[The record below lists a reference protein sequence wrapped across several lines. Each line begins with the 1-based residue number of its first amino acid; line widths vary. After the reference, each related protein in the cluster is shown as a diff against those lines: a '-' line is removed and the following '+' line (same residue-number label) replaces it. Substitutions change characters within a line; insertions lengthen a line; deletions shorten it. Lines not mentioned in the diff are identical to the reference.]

1 MKWVLRWYRGSV
13 ANRVAA
19 LTFGLVLFIAG
30 GIALLNIKLGVEL
43 IQENAAQLLVRE
55 AEIASDKLSDNLSGI
70 SQDLEL
76 FAANGLVVNALGDPT
91 GRSAYLGPMIAND
104 PLANRSGVR
113 LGLFNFRGELIAQ
126 RGLSADQ
133 AQDRIDFLVG
143 IMQTNQRQALLVE
156 RPEGVKLW
164 LGYPVIYPISG
175 TAEGVAFSEISL
187 SALMLNE
194 LRQVDGRY
202 WALRSGER
210 VMQPI
215 APGPSEPIVVKEAAL
230 VLPAPLNDLGLSI
243 TLAEYR
249 DLARESIE
257 SFLWLAFWL
266 LICALALAFVGSHVV
281 GRYLTAPLTAL
292 SGVAESI
299 SRQGLRAIEVKTDA
313 QDEIGRLARG
323 FSVMLSQLRKSQNS
337 LETQVA
343 ERTERL
349 AQILELSPD
358 GFAEITP
365 GQTVGFVNS
374 AFERI
379 TELSA
384 QQFSGKPVSDLA
396 AAFSGLQDSEGLSQ
410 DQVISPLIDQANL
423 ADELRVLRLKAPS
436 SKVIAFGVYGDPAQ
450 GRLIYL
456 RDISREAELD
466 RMKSDFLSTA
476 AHELRTPL
484 ASIAGY
490 SELLLRGKFDA
501 QKQSEL
507 VGVIHR
513 HAVSVTALI
522 NDLLAIVRAEA
533 RVGVDYHMQVQTITP
548 LISRAIGDFRIS
560 DDVRDLVLRLDE
572 HLPMA
577 LFDSEKIRQVINNLL
592 SNAFKYSPKGSPI
605 EVATVE
611 RKTQEREWVGFRV
624 KDYGLGM
631 SEEEQS
637 HLFER
642 FYRANP
648 RGSVPGTGLGLSLV
662 KQIVDQHHGKIEV
675 DSASGK
681 GTAVT
686 VLLPVVQTAGA

>member
-1 MKWVLRWYRGSV
+1 MKWVLRWYQRSV

-19 LTFGLVLFIAG
+19 LTFGLVLLIAG
-30 GIALLNIKLGVEL
+30 GLALLNIRLGVDL

-55 AEIASDKLSDNLSGI
+55 AEVASDKLSDNLSSI
-70 SQDLEL
+70 SKDLEL

-104 PLANRSGVR
+104 ALANRAGVG
-113 LGLFNFRGELIAQ
+113 LGLFNFKGELIAQ
-126 RGLSADQ
+126 RGLSADR
-133 AQDRIDFLVG
+133 AQDRIGFLSS
-143 IMQTNQRQALLVE
+143 IMQANQPQALLVDQ
-156 RPEGVKLW
+156 PEGMKLW
-164 LGYPVIYPISG
+164 LGYPVIYPVSG
-175 TAEGVAFSEISL
+175 TAEGVAFSQVAL

-202 WALRSGER
+202 WTLRSGDREL
-210 VMQPI
+210 QPI
-215 APGPSEPIVVKEAAL
+215 ASGQGKPLFVKDSRL

-243 TLAEYR
+243 SLAEHR
-249 DLARESIE
+249 DLARETIE

-266 LICALALAFVGSHVV
+266 LVCALVLAFVGSHLV
-281 GRYLTAPLTAL
+281 GRYLTAPLAAL

-323 FSVMLSQLRKSQNS
+323 FSAMLSQLRKSQNS
-337 LETQVA
+337 LELQVA

-365 GQTVGFVNS
+365 GQMIGFVNS
-374 AFERI
+374 SFERI
-379 TELSA
+379 TELSP
-384 QQFSGKPVSDLA
+384 QQFSGRPVSDLA
-396 AAFSGLQDSEGLSQ
+396 DAFSSLQDSGGIGQ
-410 DQVISPLIDQANL
+410 DQLISSLIHRVDH
-423 ADELRVLRLKAPS
+423 ADELRILKLKAPF
-436 SKVIAFGVYGDPAQ
+436 SKVIAFGVFGDPAQ

-490 SELLLRGKFDA
+490 SELLLRSKFDA
-501 QKQSEL
+501 QKQNEL

-533 RVGVDYHMQVQTITP
+533 RVGLDYHMQVQTITP

-577 LFDSEKIRQVINNLL
+577 LFDSEKIRQVMNNLL

-605 EVATVE
+605 EVATVA

-662 KQIVDQHHGKIEV
+662 KQVVDQHHGKIEV

-686 VLLPVVQTAGA
+686 VLLPVAQAAGT